1 MSAFAQMHGAVG
13 VGSSAVLGIGL
24 FSIHRCLSLK
34 APTAA
39 ARQRR
44 ANADGSGA
52 GLIAVSVTVPSSTEN
67 RCSES
72 QAHTLTSNESPTCQL
87 PMVASSGS
95 DMPIMIFSLAFPP
108 RTVP

>member
-52 GLIAVSVTVPSSTEN
+52 GRLLVAESGIHTRADVERLRQCGSRAILVGESLMREPDIGAAVE
-67 RCSES
+67 R
-72 QAHTLTSNESPTCQL
+72 LL
-87 PMVASSGS
+87 GMV
-95 DMPIMIFSLAFPP
+95 
-108 RTVP
+108 